1 MRYLNANFA
10 KRFVCSLA
18 RNAGEGWGEGAGR
31 FDKLRTGMASFRIRR
46 GIFVMPVLILLMCL
60 LPTFSY
66 AGQATDMAADPV
78 LEKRMI
84 GLAEN
89 LRCLVCQN
97 ESLASSHADL
107 AEDLRR
113 EVREQM
119 TKGLSD
125 QEIVDYLVSRYGDFV
140 LYDPPVKSYTL
151 VLWYGPFV
159 LLLLGV
165 GVLIYQLRKRKSLIV
180 ETELS
185 AADAQRAASLLDETS
200 ESSNQPKDNQA

>member
-1 MRYLNANFA
+1 MKYL
-10 KRFVCSLA
+10 
-18 RNAGEGWGEGAGR
+18 
-31 FDKLRTGMASFRIRR
+31 
-46 GIFVMPVLILLMCL
+46 LILLVCL
-60 LPTFSY
+60 LPVYSH

-97 ESLASSHADL
+97 ESLASSHAEL

-119 TKGLSD
+119 QKGLSD
-125 QEIVDYLVSRYGDFV
+125 QEIIDYLVSRYGDFV
-140 LYDPPVKSYTL
+140 LYDPPVKNYTL
-151 VLWYGPFV
+151 VLWFGPFV
-159 LLLLGV
+159 LLLIGG
-165 GVLIYQLRKRKSLIV
+165 GVLIYQLRKRKSLIA

-185 AADAQRAASLLDETS
+185 DEDAQRAAALLNETP
-200 ESSNQPKDNQA
+200 EMQNNPKAPQA

>member
-1 MRYLNANFA
+1 MRYL
-10 KRFVCSLA
+10 
-18 RNAGEGWGEGAGR
+18 
-31 FDKLRTGMASFRIRR
+31 
-46 GIFVMPVLILLMCL
+46 LILLVCL
-60 LPTFSY
+60 LSASSY

-119 TKGLSD
+119 QKGMSD
-125 QEIVDYLVSRYGDFV
+125 QEIIDYLVSRYGDFV
-140 LYDPPVKSYTL
+140 LYDPPVKKTTMI
-151 VLWYGPFV
+151 LWYGPFV
-159 LLLLGV
+159 LLLIGIGMLV
-165 GVLIYQLRKRKSLIV
+165 YQLRKHKTQV
-180 ETELS
+180 ADTELT
-185 AADAQRAASLLDETS
+185 AEDARRAAELL
-200 ESSNQPKDNQA
+200 NQSPEAGQPAAEFSDKQKDLQA